1 MSQHCRPVYVQY
13 PAPFNHSFSVVHCS
27 NNESQRPLGFSADC
41 ASSMLPPT
49 PVQPTWR
56 PLNRILRC
64 QAVDSCAGPSGHVTV
79 SKTVQLESNKQS
91 HPVNEQGSSSSKDMD
106 PKFSERTPCPAQA
119 EGLNLNQLGEERD
132 FEEEIEQEEEVK
144 CREAKKA
151 EENIVEDEKNK
162 TAIDSEHD
170 TDTEVR
176 SDSESEDANRKQPES
191 AAWYSVYGEL
201 AGYETDI
208 VEINDDNY
216 IYLDDLVT
224 EYDFTEYEPASPSSS
239 EPYSE
244 SESESEPCF
253 QHYRG
258 ILPHSRYLSS
268 DGDGDDE
275 DEDKWSCLKCTF
287 LNSVCAYRCSMCK
300 TRKSKSLLR
309 KIGKICCD
317 PEQGCSSKTAALQAQ
332 DSEQG
337 CSSNMAALQTQDS
350 GIESGQSQS
359 AELEELQQRK
369 NCVVCLTKRVSTSLV
384 HKGTAHLVCCYKCA
398 RKLMTK
404 MKPCPICRRPIQ
416 QIVLTFTS

>member
-13 PAPFNHSFSVVHCS
+13 QAPFNHSFSVVHCS

-56 PLNRILRC
+56 PLNHILRC

-119 EGLNLNQLGEERD
+119 EGLNLNQPGEERD

-144 CREAKKA
+144 CREVKKA

-191 AAWYSVYGEL
+191 AAWYSIYGEL

-224 EYDFTEYEPASPSSS
+224 EYDFTEYEPASLSSS
-239 EPYSE
+239 EPCSE
-244 SESESEPCF
+244 SEYEARPCF
-253 QHYRG
+253 EQNRG

-300 TRKSKSLLR
+300 TRRSKSLLR
-309 KIGKICCD
+309 KIGKNCD
-317 PEQGCSSKTAALQAQ
+317 PEKGCSSR
-332 DSEQG
+332 
-337 CSSNMAALQTQDS
+337 MAA
-350 GIESGQSQS
+350 GIELDQSQS
-359 AELEELQQRK
+359 QSTELEELQPRK

-384 HKGTAHLVCCYKCA
+384 HMGTAHLICCYKCA
-398 RKLMTK
+398 LKLMKK
-404 MKPCPICRRPIQ
+404 MTPCPICRRPIQ